1 MALIIENGSLVENA
15 TSYASIDAAR
25 AFAEARAATLPVD
38 DPDLETLLIQA
49 MDVLESLRDSFK
61 GSKVDPAT
69 QALQWPRMDVVID
82 GYDLPI
88 TSIPKELIA
97 AQCQLAIEANLTDLM
112 PTGDGRDVIREK
124 VDVLETEYAP
134 GSGGVAQP
142 YFPKVQAFLAPLLKG
157 AGGLRVGRI

>member
-15 TSYASIDAAR
+15 TSFVTVDAAR
-25 AFAEARAATLPVD
+25 AFAEARAATLPAADGDV
-38 DPDLETLLIQA
+38 ETLLIQA
-49 MDVLESLRDSFK
+49 MDLLEGLRDSFK

-69 QALQWPRMDVVID
+69 QALQWPRQDVVID
-82 GYDLPI
+82 GWEVPTDH
-88 TSIPKELIA
+88 IPKELIA
-97 AQCQLAIEANLTDLM
+97 AQCQLAIEANLTDLA

-142 YFPKVQAFLAPLLKG
+142 YFPKVQALLAPLLKS